1 MSNELVPKDPNQL
14 KIEPSSGE
22 FAKPD
27 KTRQVNA
34 AILGP
39 KQVPDK
45 TSPLPSSPRLDTA
58 VLRGSPPS
66 AHALSYEKP
75 SERKDLRLPYI

>member
-45 TSPLPSSPRLDTA
+45 TSPLPSPFGDACILGFNKNTEGG
-58 VLRGSPPS
+58 RGEPEGM
-66 AHALSYEKP
+66 LGQ
-75 SERKDLRLPYI
+75 